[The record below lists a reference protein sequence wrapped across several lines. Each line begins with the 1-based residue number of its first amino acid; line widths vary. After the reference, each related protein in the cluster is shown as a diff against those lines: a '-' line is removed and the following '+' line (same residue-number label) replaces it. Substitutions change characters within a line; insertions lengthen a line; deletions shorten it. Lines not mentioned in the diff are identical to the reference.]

1 MSDGIL
7 ELREYIGYLVSMAAI
22 TDQENAKFYADKI
35 ENILAVGEQEPQLT
49 GELTAERV
57 EYVAGAV
64 AAAWPKKWEVQAK
77 RCNLA
82 AATLRQLIQYVP
94 EKK

>member
-1 MSDGIL
+1 MSEGIIQ
-7 ELREYIGYLVSMAAI
+7 LREYIGYLVSMAAM
-22 TDQENAKFYADKI
+22 TDPENAKFYADKI
-35 ENILAVGEQEPQLT
+35 EDILAVRQEPLEFT
-49 GELTAERV
+49 GELTAEHV

-64 AAAWPKKWEVQAK
+64 AAAWPKKWEVQAQ

-82 AATLRQLIQYVP
+82 AATLRQLIQYLP

>member
-1 MSDGIL
+1 
-7 ELREYIGYLVSMAAI
+7 LVSMAALS
-22 TDQENAKFYADKI
+22 DQDNAKFYADKI
-35 ENILAVGEQEPQLT
+35 EDILSAGDEDPVYS
-49 GELTAERV
+49 GELNAERV

-82 AATLRQLIQYVP
+82 AATLRQLIPYLP
-94 EKK
+94 ENK